1 MLMPHSK
8 MEGYWLI
15 AYKILLL
22 FKLTKKPS
30 LFLFLDPYKS
40 KWCIFGHYSN
50 RYELKM
56 VESLIKRREKAFLD
70 SFSIR
75 LIVLK

>member
-8 MEGYWLI
+8 IEGYWLI

-22 FKLTKKPS
+22 FKLMKKPS

-40 KWCIFGHYSN
+40 KWCIFGH
-50 RYELKM
+50 
-56 VESLIKRREKAFLD
+56 
-70 SFSIR
+70 
-75 LIVLK
+75 